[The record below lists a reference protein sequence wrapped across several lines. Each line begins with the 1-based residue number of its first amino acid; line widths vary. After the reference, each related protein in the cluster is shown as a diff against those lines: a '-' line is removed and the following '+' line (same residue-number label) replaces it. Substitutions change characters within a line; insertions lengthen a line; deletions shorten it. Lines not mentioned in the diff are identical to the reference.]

1 MEMTM
6 TDSHNFQNAPLKGM
20 NWDEYEVPDGYVDV
34 TFRLPETGLGFHGR
48 MTADITIKEAPNA

>member
-1 MEMTM
+1 M